1 MEFDLGIAFAGIL
14 VGFTVGLTGMGGG
27 ALMTPILVLVFKV
40 DPLTAVSSDLM
51 ASFVMK
57 PVGAGVHLKRGK
69 VDLRLVRWLMI
80 GSVPSAVI
88 GVLLLKS
95 LGSGPAL
102 AETLETLLG
111 VALVVAASTILA
123 KAILA
128 KRRGTGDTDDGLDT
142 ITVRPAATVII
153 GIVGGL
159 VVGMTSVGSGSLMIV
174 LLLVLYPSLRAS
186 QLVGTDLVQAI
197 PLVGAASVA
206 HVFLGDFQLGLTTS
220 LLVGALP
227 GVYVGARLSSRAPDR
242 VIRPVLMI
250 VLAASGLK
258 LLGTP
263 TEIIGVGLLA
273 VMVGI
278 GARMVVGRARP
289 RPVEEIPATTS

>member
-1 MEFDLGIAFAGIL
+1 
-14 VGFTVGLTGMGGG
+14 MGGG

-40 DPLTAVSSDLM
+40 DPLTAVSTDLV

-57 PVGAGVHLKRGK
+57 PIGASVHLRRGV
-69 VDLRLVRWLMI
+69 VDLRLVRWLVI
-80 GSVPSAVI
+80 GSVPSAVA
-88 GVLLLKS
+88 GVLLLRS
-95 LGSGPAL
+95 FGSGERL
-102 AETLETLLG
+102 AQLLEVLLG
-111 VALVVAASTILA
+111 AALIVAAATIVAKGVVAA
-123 KAILA
+123 
-128 KRRGTGDTDDGLDT
+128 RRGIGDCGALTE
-142 ITVRPAATVII
+142 ITVRPLATLGI

-206 HVFLGDFQLGLTTS
+206 HLFLGDFQLGLASS
-220 LLVGALP
+220 LLIGAIP

-242 VIRPVLMI
+242 LIRPALVV

-258 LLGTP
+258 LVGTP
-263 TEIIGVGLLA
+263 TEVLGVGLLVLA
-273 VMVGI
+273 V
-278 GARMVVGRARP
+278 AAVVVLVRRRGGQPKRTD
-289 RPVEEIPATTS
+289 PAAELL